1 MHQTIHAIL
10 FDLDG
15 VLYVGEEMIP
25 SADRVIRELRRRKI
39 PLATP
44 AAPLVPSCGGG
55 CGCGR

>member
-15 VLYVGEEMIP
+15 VLYIGEEMIP
-25 SADRVIRELRRRKI
+25 GADRVIRELRRRKI

-44 AAPLVPSCGGG
+44 AAPPVLSCVEW
-55 CGCGR
+55 CGRGR